1 MALPR
6 ISQVIYEIET
16 HQGFA
21 KLHHRTL
28 ESDGPPIL
36 MLHGFGSSEAIWF
49 NSPASLG
56 NYFTERGVDCWT
68 LNLSK
73 AISGDITA
81 LAHEDLYTAI
91 NFIYSQKNQPVVIV
105 AHSMGGIITRVLT
118 SPNFDHSFN
127 LKDLEK
133 QIKGVALLTVPN
145 YGVDVGDVSQ
155 IEDLANRILKIL
167 KPESKPFQS
176 DFGLGFVQLVKTSQ
190 LAKTLNKEPQLNTN
204 IEWIN
209 AIGTYDAVAP
219 KNSSLFHKSTLTETS
234 LIQREFPCDHL
245 AYPLSQTLEKVMK
258 IHPAI
263 HRSAEVGQLIFE
275 TFICPPDFDTQFGR
289 QFKSKYSQKD

>member
-1 MALPR
+1 MTIPR

-49 NSPASLG
+49 NSQTSLG
-56 NYFTERGVDCWT
+56 NYFAERGVDCWT

-73 AISGDITA
+73 AILGDITA

-91 NFIYSQKNQPVVIV
+91 NFIFNLKKQPVVIV

-118 SPNFDHSFN
+118 SPNFDHGFN
-127 LKDLEK
+127 LKNLEER
-133 QIKGVALLTVPN
+133 IRGVALLTVPN
-145 YGVDVGDVSQ
+145 HGVDIGDVSQ
-155 IEDLANRILKIL
+155 IEDLANLVLKIF

-190 LAKTLNKEPQLNTN
+190 LTKTLNKEPKLNTK

-209 AIGTYDAVAP
+209 VVGTYDAVVP
-219 KNSSLFHKSTLTETS
+219 KNSALFKESALENIS
-234 LIQREFPCDHL
+234 IIQKEFPCDHL
-245 AYPLSQTLEKVMK
+245 VYPLGRTFEKVMK
-258 IHPAI
+258 LHPAI
-263 HRSAEVGQLIFE
+263 HRSTEVGQLVFE
-275 TFICPPDFDTQFGR
+275 TFFSPPDFDTQFDR
-289 QFKSKYSQKD
+289 QLKSKYSQKD